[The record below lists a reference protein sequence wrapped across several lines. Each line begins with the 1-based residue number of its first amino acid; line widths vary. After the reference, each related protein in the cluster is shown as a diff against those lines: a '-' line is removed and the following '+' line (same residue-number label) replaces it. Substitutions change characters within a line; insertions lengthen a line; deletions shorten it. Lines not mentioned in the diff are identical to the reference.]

1 MFGPINWIRGFSTSI
16 NYLLRN
22 SLCQNLSL
30 AKLLDPLESVERM
43 MQMKEGNLLFSFFC
57 VCVFYSEIPHFMF
70 SISGAREQII
80 RFFRV
85 RSVISQHVWTVLHPD
100 RTSWVLFTVFLHK
113 VHIMHWPS
121 VLLHLAAVSHY
132 GRNHLI
138 LHSQSRGLN
147 QSINIFFVLNV
158 HQLYSDLFPL
168 DVPVSTWDHLS
179 AINCNL
185 V

>member
-1 MFGPINWIRGFSTSI
+1 MPEFVPSQTTGPSGICGEDDANERGQFVVFI
-16 NYLLRN
+16 
-22 SLCQNLSL
+22 
-30 AKLLDPLESVERM
+30 
-43 MQMKEGNLLFSFFC
+43 FFFR
-57 VCVFYSEIPHFMF
+57 VF
-70 SISGAREQII
+70 SIVKFLISCFPFQEQGSKLYV
-80 RFFRV
+80 FFRV

-121 VLLHLAAVSHY
+121 VLLHLTAVSHY

-158 HQLYSDLFPL
+158 HQLYSDVFPL